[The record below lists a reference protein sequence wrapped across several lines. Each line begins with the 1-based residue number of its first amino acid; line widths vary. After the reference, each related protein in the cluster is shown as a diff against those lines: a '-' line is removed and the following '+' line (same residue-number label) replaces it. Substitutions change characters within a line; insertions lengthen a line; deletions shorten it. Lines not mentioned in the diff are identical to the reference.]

1 MTAPRSYLYVPGDR
15 PEWLNRAMTRGGDEV
30 IVDLEDS
37 VAVEAKDSA
46 LETVLS
52 WLSDLAPGQAPVWCR
67 VNSGER
73 RKEEIRRLAASPR
86 LAGFC
91 LPKTETPDELV
102 EVDQWL
108 TAAGSSCL
116 LSPLVESA
124 RGVVALSA
132 IAAASR
138 VRLLHLGELD
148 LAADLGLTPGAGGAE
163 LLLVRSSV
171 VVASRAARLAAPP
184 APVSAVIDDLDAFR
198 SSTRQ
203 LGRLG
208 FVGRACI
215 HPAQVEVANEVFGQD
230 DRGFTWAR
238 GVLAAADRAGRASF
252 RAPDGS
258 MVDEA
263 VLRRARRILG
273 E

>member
-1 MTAPRSYLYVPGDR
+1 MSAPRSYLYVPGDR
-15 PEWLNRAMTRGGDEV
+15 PEWLTRALTRGADEL

-37 VAVEAKDSA
+37 VAAEAKDSA
-46 LETVLS
+46 LQTVLS
-52 WLSDLAPGQAPVWCR
+52 WLGDLAPGQASVWCR
-67 VNSGER
+67 VNCGER
-73 RKEEIRRLAASPR
+73 RKEEIRQLAASPR

-91 LPKTETPDELV
+91 LPKAETPDELV
-102 EVDQWL
+102 EVDKWL
-108 TAAGSSCL
+108 TAAGSKGL
-116 LSPLVESA
+116 LAPLVESA
-124 RGVVALSA
+124 RGVVALGA
-132 IAAASR
+132 IAAAPR

-148 LAADLGLTPGAGGAE
+148 LAADLGLTPGADGAE

-171 VVASRAARLAAPP
+171 VVASRAARLAPPP
-184 APVSAVIDDLDAFR
+184 APVSAVIEDLDDFR

-203 LGRLG
+203 LARLG

-215 HPAQVEVANEVFGQD
+215 HPTQVEVANEVFGQD
-230 DRGFTWAR
+230 DHGSAWAR
-238 GVLAAADRAGRASF
+238 GILAAADQAGRASF